1 MMTPQHVTRSAS
13 LTFLAVIGA
22 IAIVLVGLMAV
33 MYFGMMGGT
42 GSLSN
47 MFAVCAN
54 MMATPS

>member
-1 MMTPQHVTRSAS
+1 MMTPQHATRTAS

-22 IAIVLVGLMAV
+22 IVVVLISLMAV
-33 MYFGMMGGT
+33 MYFGLMGGT

-47 MFAVCAN
+47 LFAVTTN